1 MNSTIVFFLPLCN
14 LQHQVGEQGCV
25 ILRDHARFVCHGD
38 LTGRIVLHDPRTMRQ
53 EHYFQAH
60 TGSLSDFDVL
70 GNYIATCGFSNRL
83 ASWSVGVS
91 FLSLLSLFFFF
102 YCFAFHKIL
111 ISYV

>member
-1 MNSTIVFFLPLCN
+1 MTFQGYADFIYF

-25 ILRDHARFVCHGD
+25 ILRDHPRFVCHGD

-70 GNYIATCGFSNRL
+70 GNYIATCGFSNR
-83 ASWSVGVS
+83 
-91 FLSLLSLFFFF
+91 
-102 YCFAFHKIL
+102 
-111 ISYV
+111 YVLKV